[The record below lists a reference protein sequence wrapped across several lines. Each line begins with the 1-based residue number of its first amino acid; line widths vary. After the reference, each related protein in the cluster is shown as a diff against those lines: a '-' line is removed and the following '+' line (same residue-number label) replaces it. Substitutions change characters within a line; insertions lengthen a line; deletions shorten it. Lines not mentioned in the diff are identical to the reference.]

1 MSASASP
8 VLPDQNQRRDAVSRY
23 QAEHGSE
30 VDDILTRR
38 RAYVE
43 SQARDFEVDP
53 DLVRA
58 VVKYK
63 ALSEDFRSSS
73 VVKAPDMGEASD
85 PMSRAIQGAAVWLGE
100 ARKQL
105 QKNGVDAPSNEQIL
119 DQYAAQ
125 RKAEHPNGAGML
137 RVMYRQVARER
148 DAAQAGGQDVLKEI
162 ARSEGKPE
170 HIGLYVAPTAKLGE
184 TKEQREDAE
193 IDEAIAKRFQRE
205 HPLLWRL
212 TEIIQGAK
220 SNIPVFDSKS
230 DDEDKSFLQ
239 KRRDL
244 LSLREINGSSFNPAG
259 MFVQDNGNGQ
269 LGINYR
275 GIGAFGGNVLVG
287 MGTGMLGG
295 AKLPRLNL
303 RQRYEAVVTNATDAL
318 KKNAVDYDLQ
328 KKSVTVG
335 GKPISGDKAAEVARQ
350 KAQQAKKEN
359 LPQSQPFSQ
368 GSTKQHEQVLL
379 EKEEQLSDSSAGAS
393 KNKQDK
399 PLGEDSKAGRESP
412 AWVKLSSGGSF
423 SAEEAADLLNAS
435 RDHPIAKAMQT
446 WFGGSHRKI
455 QAGELLKYEAPLRDF
470 LLRLPPYQSKEP
482 LYRGLSF
489 PGEAERELFIR
500 SLETGDLAGDRPFV
514 AASKRFGAAK
524 RMAIKTNFPV
534 IVEIRKHRSGRD
546 IEPFAKVIA
555 PEYTRQREVLF
566 RKASRFKIVAKRDVD
581 LGGRK
586 GVFIELDEID
596 E

>member
-30 VDDILTRR
+30 VDDILAQRR
-38 RAYVE
+38 VYVE

-63 ALSEDFRSSS
+63 ALSEDFRSSA

-137 RVMYRQVARER
+137 RVMYHHVTREG
-148 DAAQAGGQDVLKEI
+148 DAAQTGGQDVLKEI
-162 ARSEGKPE
+162 ARSQGKPE

-205 HPLLWRL
+205 HPILWRL
-212 TEIIQGAK
+212 TEVTQGAK

-230 DDEDKSFLQ
+230 DDEDKSILQ

-244 LSLREINGSSFNPAG
+244 LSLREINGSAFNPAG

-275 GIGAFGGNVLVG
+275 GIGAFGGSALVG
-287 MGTGMLGG
+287 MGAGMLGG

-303 RQRYEAVVTNATDAL
+303 RRRYEAVVTNASEML
-318 KKNAVDYDLQ
+318 KKETGLRYDSKEKWMTLE
-328 KKSVTVG
+328 
-335 GKPISGDKAAEVARQ
+335 GKPISPEQAFVVVKERLRKRVGSILADKRIDERGLEERDQSVST
-350 KAQQAKKEN
+350 
-359 LPQSQPFSQ
+359 SQPREKGEELSLDVLTSREKFSPIPNNEPMQ
-368 GSTKQHEQVLL
+368 ASGLGPGAAHKGEFIKPITGFGPGSLSRYKAFLDSSGDDALLGFVQNGKVILYPVEAGKGFGHAGVFEAGLLENSGSTGGFQIIRYKGKLYINPHSELNGGALSPTIQAQIQNLL
-379 EKEEQLSDSSAGAS
+379 E
-393 KNKQDK
+393 
-399 PLGEDSKAGRESP
+399 R
-412 AWVKLSSGGSF
+412 
-423 SAEEAADLLNAS
+423 
-435 RDHPIAKAMQT
+435 
-446 WFGGSHRKI
+446 
-455 QAGELLKYEAPLRDF
+455 
-470 LLRLPPYQSKEP
+470 
-482 LYRGLSF
+482 
-489 PGEAERELFIR
+489 
-500 SLETGDLAGDRPFV
+500 
-514 AASKRFGAAK
+514 
-524 RMAIKTNFPV
+524 
-534 IVEIRKHRSGRD
+534 
-546 IEPFAKVIA
+546 
-555 PEYTRQREVLF
+555 
-566 RKASRFKIVAKRDVD
+566 
-581 LGGRK
+581 
-586 GVFIELDEID
+586 
-596 E
+596 